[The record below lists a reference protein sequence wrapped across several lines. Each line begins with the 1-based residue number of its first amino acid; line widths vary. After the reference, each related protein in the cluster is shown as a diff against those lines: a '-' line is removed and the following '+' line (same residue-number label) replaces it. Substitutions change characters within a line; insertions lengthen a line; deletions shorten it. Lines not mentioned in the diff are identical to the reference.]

1 MGETGETLE
10 PQDKRRQSAILHKVL
25 ALQARERDAEAN
37 GLAGFH
43 GEEKKRA
50 SSDLAQVEQLLE
62 DKYLPMKFVKGWEEE
77 EDDYALFASP
87 AKKKGQKKQ
96 FKG

>member
-25 ALQARERDAEAN
+25 ALQAREREAEAN

-43 GEEKKRA
+43 GEEKK
-50 SSDLAQVEQLLE
+50 
-62 DKYLPMKFVKGWEEE
+62 
-77 EDDYALFASP
+77 
-87 AKKKGQKKQ
+87 
-96 FKG
+96 

>member
-1 MGETGETLE
+1 MGKAGETLE

-25 ALQARERDAEAN
+25 ALQAGEREAEAN

-50 SSDLAQVEQLLE
+50 S
-62 DKYLPMKFVKGWEEE
+62 KYRAHNGR
-77 EDDYALFASP
+77 
-87 AKKKGQKKQ
+87 
-96 FKG
+96 